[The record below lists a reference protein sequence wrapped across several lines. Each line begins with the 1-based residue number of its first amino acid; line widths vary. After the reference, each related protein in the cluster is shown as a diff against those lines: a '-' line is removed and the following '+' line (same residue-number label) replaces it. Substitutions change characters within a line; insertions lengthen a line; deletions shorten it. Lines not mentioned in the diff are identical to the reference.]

1 VGYLPYVGSSPTPS
15 EKFLFKMEKERPP
28 IIIILGHIDSG
39 KTSLLNSIL
48 GLEFVEEKPG
58 GIITQELKAVQVEKA
73 GKKITFI
80 DTPGHEAF
88 SKMKSQGAKVADIGI
103 LVVDGVEGVKQQTK
117 EAIFELKSAKIPFIV
132 VINKIDKLEADPEKV
147 KRELKAEGVLV
158 EDFGGE
164 VPVVKTSAKTK
175 EGIEDLLDLIFLLAE
190 IKKIRADFEKP
201 GEGVII
207 ESFLDSKRGPIANMI
222 LHEGKI
228 KTGDFVATQSTFGK
242 IRRMENYKG
251 EEIKEATAGDPII
264 LIGFEKI
271 PQVGEKLKVFK
282 NKEEA
287 QKFIISE
294 KEKLEEIKKEG
305 KSINLILKADSLGS
319 LEATKEV
326 LKNFTQKELSF
337 KILEASIGE
346 ITDSDIELASVGN
359 AFIFGFKSKLKKEIK
374 ELAQRKKV
382 KIFIFNVIYD
392 LVEELKRIIERV
404 LKPKEEEIEIGKLK
418 VLVEFWSEKNRQI
431 VGGRIIEG
439 RVEKESKIEIKRGEE
454 IIGKGKLINL
464 QRNKKD
470 IEIGKKGEEVGI
482 LYEGEGKIEKGDILI
497 FYKKVKS

>member
-1 VGYLPYVGSSPTPS
+1 
-15 EKFLFKMEKERPP
+15 MEKERAP
-28 IIIILGHIDSG
+28 IVVILGHIDSG
-39 KTSLLNSIL
+39 KTSLLNAIL

-58 GIITQELKAVQVEKA
+58 GIITQEVKAIQVER
-73 GKKITFI
+73 GEKKITFI

-88 SKMKSQGAKVADIGI
+88 SKMRSQGAKVADIGI

-132 VINKIDKLEADPEKV
+132 AINKIDKLEADSEKV

-164 VPVVKTSAKTK
+164 IPVVKTSAKTR

-201 GEGVII
+201 GEGVVI
-207 ESFLDSKRGPIANMI
+207 ESFLDPKRGPIANII

-228 KTGDFVATQSTFGK
+228 KTGDFVATQSTSGK
-242 IRRMENYKG
+242 IRKMENHKG
-251 EEIKEATAGDPII
+251 EEIKEAEAGDPVI
-264 LIGFEKI
+264 LLGFEKI
-271 PQVGEKLKVFK
+271 PQVGERLKVFK
-282 NKEEA
+282 SKEEA
-287 QKFIISE
+287 QRFIISQ
-294 KEKLEEIKKEG
+294 KEKKEELKKVEKEG
-305 KSINLILKADSLGS
+305 KFINLILKADSLGS
-319 LEATKEV
+319 LEAVKEV
-326 LKNFTQKELSF
+326 LKNFTQNGISL

-359 AFIFGFKSKLKKEIK
+359 AFIFGFKTKIKKEIK

-382 KIFIFNVIYD
+382 RIFIFNVIYD
-392 LVEELKRIIERV
+392 FVDELKKIIEKV
-404 LKPKEEEIEIGKLK
+404 LKPKEEEIEIGRVK

-439 RVEKESKIEIKRGEE
+439 RVERESRIEIQRGEE
-454 IIGKGKLINL
+454 IIGKGKLINI
-464 QRNKKD
+464 QKNKKD
-470 IEIGKKGEEVGI
+470 IEVGKKGEEVGI

-497 FYKKVKS
+497 FYKKFKS

>member
-1 VGYLPYVGSSPTPS
+1 
-15 EKFLFKMEKERPP
+15 MEKERPP
-28 IIIILGHIDSG
+28 IVVILGHIDSG
-39 KTSLLNSIL
+39 KTSLLNAIL

-58 GIITQELKAVQVEKA
+58 GIITQEVKAIQVER
-73 GKKITFI
+73 GEKKITFI

-88 SKMKSQGAKVADIGI
+88 SKMRSQGAKVADIGI

-132 VINKIDKLEADPEKV
+132 AINKIDKLEADSEKV

-164 VPVVKTSAKTK
+164 IPVVKTSAKTR
-175 EGIEDLLDLIFLLAE
+175 EGIEDLLDLILLLAE

-201 GEGVII
+201 GEGVVI
-207 ESFLDSKRGPIANMI
+207 ESFLDPKRGPIANII

-242 IRRMENYKG
+242 IRKMENHKG
-251 EEIKEATAGDPII
+251 EEIKEAEAGDPVV
-264 LIGFEKI
+264 LLGFEKI
-271 PQVGEKLKVFK
+271 PRVGERLKVFK
-282 NKEEA
+282 SKEEA
-287 QKFIISE
+287 QRFIISE
-294 KEKLEEIKKEG
+294 KEKKEELEKVEKEG
-305 KSINLILKADSLGS
+305 KFINLILKADSLGS
-319 LEATKEV
+319 LEAVKEV
-326 LKNFTQKELSF
+326 LKNFTQNGISL

-359 AFIFGFKSKLKKEIK
+359 AFIFGFKTKIKKEIK

-382 KIFIFNVIYD
+382 RIFIFNVIYD
-392 LVEELKRIIERV
+392 LVDELKKIIEKV
-404 LKPKEEEIEIGKLK
+404 LKPKEEEIEIGRVK

-439 RVEKESKIEIKRGEE
+439 RVERESRIEIQRGEE

-464 QRNKKD
+464 QKNKKD
-470 IEIGKKGEEVGI
+470 IEVGKKGEEVGI

-497 FYKKVKS
+497 FYKKFKS

>member
-1 VGYLPYVGSSPTPS
+1 
-15 EKFLFKMEKERPP
+15 MEKERPP
-28 IIIILGHIDSG
+28 IVVILGHIDSG
-39 KTSLLNSIL
+39 KTSLLNAIL

-58 GIITQELKAVQVEKA
+58 GIITQEVKAIQVER
-73 GKKITFI
+73 GEKKITFI

-88 SKMKSQGAKVADIGI
+88 SKMRSQGAKVADIGI

-117 EAIFELKSAKIPFIV
+117 EAIFELKNAKIPFIV
-132 VINKIDKLEADPEKV
+132 AINKIDKLEADSEKV

-164 VPVVKTSAKTK
+164 IPVVKTSAKTR

-201 GEGVII
+201 GEGVVI
-207 ESFLDSKRGPIANMI
+207 ESFLDPKRGPIANII

-242 IRRMENYKG
+242 IRKMENHKG
-251 EEIKEATAGDPII
+251 EEIKEAEAGDPVI
-264 LIGFEKI
+264 LLGFEKI
-271 PQVGEKLKVFK
+271 PQVGERLKVFK
-282 NKEEA
+282 SKEEA
-287 QKFIISE
+287 QRFIISE
-294 KEKLEEIKKEG
+294 KEKKEELEKVEKEG
-305 KSINLILKADSLGS
+305 KFINLILKADSLGS
-319 LEATKEV
+319 LEAVKEV
-326 LKNFTQKELSF
+326 LKNFTQNEISL

-359 AFIFGFKSKLKKEIK
+359 AFIFGFKTKIKKEIK

-382 KIFIFNVIYD
+382 RIFIFNVIYD
-392 LVEELKRIIERV
+392 LVDELKRIIEKV
-404 LKPKEEEIEIGKLK
+404 LKPKEEEIEIGRVK

-439 RVEKESKIEIKRGEE
+439 RVERESRIEIQRGEE

-464 QRNKKD
+464 QKNKKD
-470 IEIGKKGEEVGI
+470 IEVGKKGEEVGI

-497 FYKKVKS
+497 FYKKFKS

>member
-1 VGYLPYVGSSPTPS
+1 
-15 EKFLFKMEKERPP
+15 MEKERPP
-28 IIIILGHIDSG
+28 IVVILGHIDSG
-39 KTSLLNSIL
+39 KTSLLNAIL

-58 GIITQELKAVQVEKA
+58 GIITQEVKAIQVER
-73 GKKITFI
+73 GEKKITFI

-88 SKMKSQGAKVADIGI
+88 SKMRSQGAKVADIGI

-132 VINKIDKLEADPEKV
+132 AINKIDKLEADSEKV

-164 VPVVKTSAKTK
+164 IPVVKTSAKTR
-175 EGIEDLLDLIFLLAE
+175 EGIEDLLDLILLLAE

-201 GEGVII
+201 GEGVVI
-207 ESFLDSKRGPIANMI
+207 ESFLDPKRGPIANII

-242 IRRMENYKG
+242 IRKMENHKG
-251 EEIKEATAGDPII
+251 EEIKEAEAGDPVI
-264 LIGFEKI
+264 LLGFEKI
-271 PQVGEKLKVFK
+271 PQVGERLKVFK
-282 NKEEA
+282 SKEEA
-287 QKFIISE
+287 QRFIISE
-294 KEKLEEIKKEG
+294 KEKKEELEKVEKEG
-305 KSINLILKADSLGS
+305 KFINLILKADSLGS
-319 LEATKEV
+319 LEAVKEV
-326 LKNFTQKELSF
+326 LKNFTQNGISL

-359 AFIFGFKSKLKKEIK
+359 AFIFGFKTKIKKEIK

-382 KIFIFNVIYD
+382 RIFIFNVIYD
-392 LVEELKRIIERV
+392 LVDELKKIIEKV
-404 LKPKEEEIEIGKLK
+404 LKPKEEEIEIGRVK

-439 RVEKESKIEIKRGEE
+439 RVERESRIEIQRGEE

-464 QRNKKD
+464 QKNKKD
-470 IEIGKKGEEVGI
+470 IEVGKKGEEVGI

-497 FYKKVKS
+497 FYKKFKS